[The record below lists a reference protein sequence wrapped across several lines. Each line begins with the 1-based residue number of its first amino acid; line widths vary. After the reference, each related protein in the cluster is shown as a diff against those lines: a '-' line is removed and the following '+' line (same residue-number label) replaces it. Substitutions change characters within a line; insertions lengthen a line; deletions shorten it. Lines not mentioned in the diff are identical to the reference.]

1 MQYKKYQQL
10 SSPRAEHP
18 RTSQPIRPCIKYVQ
32 PADATVTVPQR
43 RHQLL
48 SEMEPALMDEQP
60 LTDVDPL
67 PALSEHEP
75 YFDSLEEYDSY
86 CREDDQQ
93 TTTDAADEQPSVSDY
108 EQTSVDDKLTG
119 EHMDVPLV
127 PDVEAEPVTTTA
139 ATDQVISELAEP
151 AADAAEPVTA
161 AATDVDDVPQQHAS
175 AEVRAVAVYSSM

>member
-1 MQYKKYQQL
+1 M
-10 SSPRAEHP
+10 
-18 RTSQPIRPCIKYVQ
+18 Q

-67 PALSEHEP
+67 PPLSDDHEP
-75 YFDSLEEYDSY
+75 YFDSLEEYDTY
-86 CREDDQQ
+86 WREDDQQ

-108 EQTSVDDKLTG
+108 DQTSVDDKLTG
-119 EHMDVPLV
+119 EDMDVPPV
-127 PDVEAEPVTTTA
+127 AHIEAEPVTTTA
-139 ATDQVISELAEP
+139 ATDGVSSELAEP
-151 AADAAEPVTA
+151 AADAEPVTGA
-161 AATDVDDVPQQHAS
+161 ANVDDVPQQHAP